1 MRILLVLAPEQI
13 IAMECIRLAM
23 ITIIQHVRQVILCI
37 ALHAAIHVQV
47 AQEEITSIMEQML
60 NVMALIV
67 VVVVPHVIR

>member
-1 MRILLVLAPEQI
+1 MRILLVLPPEQI

-23 ITIIQHVRQVILCI
+23 ITIIQHVRQVICI

-67 VVVVPHVIR
+67 VVVVAHVIR